1 MKRLD
6 DSDVS
11 NHLAANY
18 GNLLTNLDD
27 FWVLDMIA
35 FLGNIFSLICI
46 WKCSSEIV

>member
-11 NHLAANY
+11 NDLAANY

-35 FLGNIFSLICI
+35 CLREYFFTYLYL
-46 WKCSSEIV
+46 EM